1 MISLYNFFKRR
12 GEWKMMLNRIVITAI
27 ILIILLTLLQLFIK
41 ISFGLF
47 IFLLIVFIVL
57 GIWGFMKGDK

>member
-1 MISLYNFFKRR
+1 M
-12 GEWKMMLNRIVITAI
+12 EMMLNRIVITAI

-47 IFLLIVFIVL
+47 VFLLIVFVVL